1 MDAVS
6 NALAPYRRLT
16 VKIGSATIVDG
27 TTGRVRT
34 EWLGALAEDLAALH
48 KAGVSVV
55 ACPEP
60 SPWIDPDRV
69 TAAKQ
74 LEHWARF
81 GMYFDRQ
88 SSTSRR
94 RIQRA
99 VAGET
104 PLGDLGDEERVVA
117 NAAINAAISTAAN
130 EVPFADR
137 LAARGVTTVVMDDE
151 GRMVRRHPDGSTTV
165 L

>member
-1 MDAVS
+1 MDTKTT
-6 NALAPYRRLT
+6 RLP
-16 VKIGSATIVDG
+16 VDLIEAAEA
-27 TTGRVRT
+27 TGREEHR
-34 EWLGALAEDLAALH
+34 
-48 KAGVSVV
+48 SV
-55 ACPEP
+55 
-60 SPWIDPDRV
+60 
-69 TAAKQ
+69 AKQ

-88 SSTSRR
+88 TSASHR

-99 VAGET
+99 IAGES
-104 PLGDLGDEERVVA
+104 PLADLDENERVVA
-117 NAAINAAISTAAN
+117 NAAIDATISAAAN
-130 EVPFADR
+130 EMSFVDR